1 MSYIKEED
9 IKEYVSKNPTG
20 IAGMSKDLTDM
31 VNYFVEQIVIECAE
45 FITPLGDY
53 CGGHGEPSAPS
64 SRECARRLKQH
75 FGVKDSIS
83 QS

>member
-31 VNYFVEQIVIECAE
+31 VNYFVELIEKDLEKKYFSAGYIAGQSDGTSE
-45 FITPLGDY
+45 TIQLTELELDILK
-53 CGGHGEPSAPS
+53 GE
-64 SRECARRLKQH
+64 
-75 FGVKDSIS
+75 VK
-83 QS
+83 